1 MYFKSTLPL
10 LHIQGGGDEVLKF
23 LMNRLGQSVVLL
35 LIVTIITFFLINLA
49 PGGPAST
56 MRMDASPE
64 ERQAMIEKLG
74 LDQPI
79 IVRYFDWITN
89 AVQGDLGTS
98 FTSSEPVIKRIAER
112 LPYTIEL
119 TVFTILISVFLGIL
133 FGVLSAVKRGKAQD
147 HVINFLSVIG
157 LSLPAFWLGLMLILL
172 FSITLGWLP
181 SSGVGPRGADFD
193 LMGWISHLILPVL
206 ILTTTVLP
214 NIVRFTRSSMLE
226 VISQNYIRTA
236 RAKGAKESVVL
247 YVHALRNALIP
258 IITIIGMLIP
268 RLLSGA
274 VITEAIFGWTGI
286 GTLIIEAARGRDYPL
301 VMGVTVVITVVVVVS
316 NLLVD
321 LLYSRVDPRV
331 KNV

>member
-1 MYFKSTLPL
+1 MLRFL
-10 LHIQGGGDEVLKF
+10 L
-23 LMNRLGQSVVLL
+23 NRLGQSVVLL
-35 LIVTIITFFLINLA
+35 LIVTVITFFLINLA

-56 MRMDASPE
+56 MRMEASPE

-79 IVRYFDWITN
+79 YVRYIDWITN
-89 AVQGDLGTS
+89 AVQGDLGIS
-98 FTSSEPVIKRIAER
+98 FTSSEPVIQRIIER

-119 TVFTILISVFLGIL
+119 TVFTIIISVIIGIL
-133 FGVLSAVKRGKAQD
+133 LGVLSAIKRGKAQD
-147 HVINFLSVIG
+147 HIINFMSVIG
-157 LSLPAFWLGLMLILL
+157 LSVPAFWLGLMLILL

-181 SSGVGPRGADFD
+181 SSGVGSRGADFD
-193 LMGWISHLILPVL
+193 LWGWISHLILPVL

-226 VISQNYIRTA
+226 VISQNYIRTV
-236 RAKGAKESVVL
+236 RAKGAKESIVL

-258 IITIIGMLIP
+258 VVTIIGVLIP

-301 VMGVTVVITVVVVVS
+301 VMGVTVMITIVVVVC
-316 NLLVD
+316 NLFVD
-321 LLYSRVDPRV
+321 LVYSRIDPRV

>member
-1 MYFKSTLPL
+1 MLRFL
-10 LHIQGGGDEVLKF
+10 L
-23 LMNRLGQSVVLL
+23 NRLGQSVVLL
-35 LIVTIITFFLINLA
+35 LIVTVITFFLINLA

-56 MRMDASPE
+56 MRMEASPE

-79 IVRYFDWITN
+79 FVRYIDWITN
-89 AVQGDLGTS
+89 AVQGDLGIS
-98 FTSSEPVIKRIAER
+98 FTSSEPVIQRIIER
-112 LPYTIEL
+112 LPYTMEL
-119 TVFTILISVFLGIL
+119 TVFTIIISVIIGIL
-133 FGVLSAVKRGKAQD
+133 LGVLSAIKRGKAQD
-147 HVINFLSVIG
+147 HMINFMSVIG
-157 LSLPAFWLGLMLILL
+157 LSVPAFWLGLMLILL
-172 FSITLGWLP
+172 FSINLGWLP
-181 SSGVGPRGADFD
+181 SSGVGSRGADFD
-193 LMGWISHLILPVL
+193 LWGWISHLILPVL

-226 VISQNYIRTA
+226 VISQNYIRTV
-236 RAKGAKESVVL
+236 RAKGAKESIVL

-258 IITIIGMLIP
+258 VVTIIGVLIP

-301 VMGVTVVITVVVVVS
+301 VMGVTVMITIVVVVC
-316 NLLVD
+316 NLFVD
-321 LLYSRVDPRV
+321 LVYSRIDPRV